1 MIIFRNYRF
10 SYFPHFSSYDSN
22 SLIDDCR
29 VKINIIWFHV
39 TGISTWG
46 RKVGRRWD
54 QLKRSDSS
62 ELLSV
67 SGRRRRWSPN
77 RKAGTTDEKENV
89 SMLLSHL
96 FSRRIFPDLINN

>member
-1 MIIFRNYRF
+1 MGINV
-10 SYFPHFSSYDSN
+10 SN
-22 SLIDDCR
+22 LLYIT
-29 VKINIIWFHV
+29 V
-39 TGISTWG
+39 ISTWG

-77 RKAGTTDEKENV
+77 RKSGIADEKENV
-89 SMLLSHL
+89 SVLFHSLDLKTNYYLL
-96 FSRRIFPDLINN
+96 IEAN

>member
-1 MIIFRNYRF
+1 MFRNYRF
-10 SYFPHFSSYDSN
+10 CCFRHFFFPRTIQ
-22 SLIDDCR
+22 IDRYDCR
-29 VKINIIWFHV
+29 VKINIIESGF

-89 SMLLSHL
+89 SLLLSHL
-96 FSRRIFPDLINN
+96 FSHRIFPDLINN